1 MPDKEFKALV
11 RKVLTKLG
19 KKVDT
24 FNENVNR
31 ELENRKKKIQSEMN
45 TRAEVK
51 ITHKSMKSTLTDT
64 EKHVSHLEDR
74 IMDITQSEQQKN
86 IFF

>member
-11 RKVLTKLG
+11 IKVLTKLG
-19 KKVDT
+19 KRVDT
-24 FNENVNR
+24 FNENVKR
-31 ELENRKKKIQSEMN
+31 ELENRKKKMQSEMN
-45 TRAEVK
+45 IRAEVK

-74 IMDITQSEQQKN
+74 IMDITQSEQQKKN
-86 IFF
+86 FF

>member
-11 RKVLTKLG
+11 IKLLTKLG
-19 KKVDT
+19 KRVDT

-31 ELENRKKKIQSEMN
+31 ELENRKNKIQSEMN

-51 ITHKSMKSTLTDT
+51 KKSHIWRALTL
-64 EKHVSHLEDR
+64 
-74 IMDITQSEQQKN
+74 IQKN
-86 IFF
+86 T